1 MTAFPCVPAAMQ
13 TFTLPRGEDLKRA
26 DASPPSKFTGFVV
39 GPFFCHHV
47 YSDDEKTMMGD
58 STVAELGEWQVT
70 HVETGAC
77 VQRGLPTHYRAI
89 WLAEKLSAFQDF
101 TLPSFQA
108 IKEALAPQEEEIA
121 SLRWE
126 AKNGNC
132 QRACNF
138 SFTGV
143 QS

>member
-1 MTAFPCVPAAMQ
+1 MRHRDQRVGLFHHQLGFIAVDLAVGHRIH
-13 TFTLPRGEDLKRA
+13 RGARQA
-26 DASPPSKFTGFVV
+26 P
-39 GPFFCHHV
+39 
-47 YSDDEKTMMGD
+47 
-58 STVAELGEWQVT
+58 
-70 HVETGAC
+70 
-77 VQRGLPTHYRAI
+77 QRGLPTHYRAI

-101 TLPSFQA
+101 ALPSFQA
-108 IKEALAPQEEEIA
+108 IKVALAPHEEEIA

-126 AKNGNC
+126 AKVGNC

>member
-1 MTAFPCVPAAMQ
+1 MQ
-13 TFTLPRGEDLKRA
+13 TFTLPRDEDLQRA
-26 DASPPSKFTGFVV
+26 DATPPNKFTGFVV

-47 YSDDEKTMMGD
+47 YSDDEKAMMGD
-58 STVAELGEWQVT
+58 STVAELGDWQVT
-70 HVETGAC
+70 HVETGAY

-108 IKEALAPQEEEIA
+108 IKDALAPHEEEIA

-132 QRACNF
+132 QRTCNF
-138 SFTGV
+138 SFSEV